1 MLLMRNLLVVS
12 VVFAA
17 GVLLGGNSNENRE
30 VLRSIMVHEPQ
41 DLSLFP
47 TEDDLKDDSQRLL
60 IDFNDFALAGDDDDD
75 DDEMSLFGSPIM
87 GDDGLFYDDN
97 LWNFENNL
105 EILQALENHT
115 NDGEF
120 FDIEYLLMDEEITSI
135 PTKEE
140 REEPEEF
147 LNEIKYIDTVD
158 YERKLNNDQAFHTP
172 LACNEG
178 VENEPCFSFK
188 SLIENSNKDDT
199 LVVVPCGQCFEVD
212 YEDGSEIVLP
222 NGLSINGKLY
232 FPSTASITLRT
243 KFVWVAGL
251 LEVR

>member
-30 VLRSIMVHEPQ
+30 VLRPMMVHEPQ
-41 DLSLFP
+41 DVSLFP
-47 TEDDLKDDSQRLL
+47 TEDDMKDVSQRLL
-60 IDFNDFALAGDDDDD
+60 IYFDSDFD
-75 DDEMSLFGSPIM
+75 DDEMSFFGSPIM
-87 GDDGLFYDDN
+87 GDDGLFYDDD
-97 LWNFENNL
+97 LLNL
-105 EILQALENHT
+105 ENILDSLQALENRT
-115 NDGEF
+115 YDREF
-120 FDIEYLLMDEEITSI
+120 FDIEDLRMDEEITST
-135 PTKEE
+135 PTEKEK
-140 REEPEEF
+140 EEPEDL
-147 LNEIKYIDTVD
+147 LNEVEYIDTLG
-158 YERKLNNDQAFHTP
+158 YERKLNNQAFHTP

-232 FPSTASITLRT
+232 FPSTASVTLRT

-251 LEVR
+251 LKVR